1 MRINLS
7 SLFKTV
13 RCDFSCGESETSLF
27 PVMYKTQLSSQSVQ
41 LINILLNG
49 FLAAEEWM
57 QKKTKKSEYM
67 KKNMIMCHEMFVF
80 FYCKSRTIVWSGFFC
95 VGRFPWFYDYCIVVF
110 CIDLLDWVVNKIS
123 IVSVFFKNQ
132 RDHFLFHFFLGWRL
146 RVAAVS

>member
-80 FYCKSRTIVWSGFFC
+80 FIVKAEQLFGRGFSVLVVSLDFMIIALLCFVLICSTEWLIKS
-95 VGRFPWFYDYCIVVF
+95 
-110 CIDLLDWVVNKIS
+110 
-123 IVSVFFKNQ
+123 
-132 RDHFLFHFFLGWRL
+132 
-146 RVAAVS
+146 A

>member
-1 MRINLS
+1 MS
-7 SLFKTV
+7 SLFKIV

-57 QKKTKKSEYM
+57 QKKNKKSEYM

-80 FYCKSRTIVWSGFFC
+80 FIVKAEQLFGRGFSVLVVSLDFMIIALLCFVLICSTEWLIKS
-95 VGRFPWFYDYCIVVF
+95 
-110 CIDLLDWVVNKIS
+110 
-123 IVSVFFKNQ
+123 
-132 RDHFLFHFFLGWRL
+132 
-146 RVAAVS
+146 A